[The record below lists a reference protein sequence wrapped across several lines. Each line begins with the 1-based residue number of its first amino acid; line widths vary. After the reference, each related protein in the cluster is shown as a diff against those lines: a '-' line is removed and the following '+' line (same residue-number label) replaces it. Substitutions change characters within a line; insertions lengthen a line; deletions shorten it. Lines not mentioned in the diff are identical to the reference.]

1 MCINPRFAVN
11 ANAVRH
17 GPVFKERKVVIMSK
31 HYRSNT
37 IVKFAFAVIIL
48 FLIAS
53 VINMQFELK
62 ELKDRKAALEE
73 EIQDV
78 QDNIQ
83 EIKMR
88 LDTPLT
94 DEYIEKV
101 AREKFGFRKP
111 NEKIFHNNI
120 PN

>member
-1 MCINPRFAVN
+1 
-11 ANAVRH
+11 
-17 GPVFKERKVVIMSK
+17 MSK

-37 IVKFAFAVIIL
+37 IVKFAFGVIIL

-62 ELKDRKAALEE
+62 ELKDRKVVLEE

-78 QDNIQ
+78 EDNIK

-88 LDTPLT
+88 LETPLT

-111 NEKIFHNNI
+111 NEKIFTNNI